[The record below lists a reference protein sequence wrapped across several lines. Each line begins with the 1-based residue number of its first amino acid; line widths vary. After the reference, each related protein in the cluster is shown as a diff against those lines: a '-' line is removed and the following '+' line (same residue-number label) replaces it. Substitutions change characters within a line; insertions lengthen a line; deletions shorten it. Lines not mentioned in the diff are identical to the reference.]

1 MITVTIIGSGN
12 VASHLTNAFLKASDI
27 TLAQVYARN
36 IETIKHLEGKTA
48 ICNQLEDL
56 HTVDVTIIAVSDDAI
71 AAISSK
77 IKSGLV
83 VHTSGSVAMNALQNN
98 GKKGVFYALQSF
110 TKEQAIDFSS
120 IPFCLEA
127 EDNKDLELLESL
139 AKTIGNSIYYIN
151 SDQRKKLHLAA
162 VFVNNFTNHMYTIGH
177 DICKE
182 NKVPFEIL
190 LPLIKETAKKATLIS
205 PKEAQTGPAK
215 RNDQKTIENH
225 LENLNSQQQKIYT
238 LLTESIR
245 KTTK

>member
-1 MITVTIIGSGN
+1 MITVAIIGSGN
-12 VASHLTNAFLKASDI
+12 VASHLTNAFLKATDVS
-27 TLAQVYARN
+27 LVHVYARD
-36 IETIKHLEGKTA
+36 IETIKHLENKTS
-48 ICNQLEDL
+48 ISNHLEDL
-56 HTVDVTIIAVSDDAI
+56 RTVDITIIAVSDDAI

-83 VHTSGSVAMNALQNN
+83 VHTSGSVAMNALQNS

-110 TKEQAIDFSS
+110 TKEQAINFSS

-127 EDNKDLELLESL
+127 ENDKHLELLESL
-139 AKTIGNSIYYIN
+139 AKSIGNSIYHIN
-151 SDQRKKLHLAA
+151 SEQRKKLHLAA

-182 NKVPFEIL
+182 NDVPFEIL

-215 RNDQKTIENH
+215 RNDQKTIAEH
-225 LENLNSQQQKIYT
+225 LANLNFQQQEIYK
-238 LLTESIR
+238 LLTKSIQEN
-245 KTTK
+245 